1 MMFCFVLLFLL
12 FVFVAVA
19 LFCFWGVV
27 VLLLS
32 LLLFVCLSFWELLLL
47 FFQQCIYTT
56 SCWQTG
62 HASRSIFDPIIT
74 VRACLGADSKRLAAC
89 TPTNRAL
96 LTPTATKQQGNQSL
110 PENSLVT
117 RQISLSSA
125 AQSPI
130 CRPGY
135 SRVGAVV
142 EVGM

>member
-32 LLLFVCLSFWELLLL
+32 LLLLFVCLSFWELLLL
-47 FFQQCIYTT
+47 FFQ
-56 SCWQTG
+56 QTG

-96 LTPTATKQQGNQSL
+96 LTPTAAKQQGNQSL

-125 AQSPI
+125 VQSPI

-142 EVGM
+142 DVGM